1 MHSENQISF
10 VKLGIC
16 LILSAILHLPLL
28 RSEYRLPRS
37 SPAQMEVR
45 RGLSAV
51 ELTLLPS
58 VANNAPEPEAPPP
71 PRPVAEELPVKTPE
85 KPAEFNLPE
94 PKPEESVPEPP
105 QEQKTPA
112 AENQEA
118 KPQSPPPS
126 KDLNADPRIQ
136 GVDSY
141 AAPGITCNPV
151 YPRLSRRRGEEG
163 TVVITLTVLQNGR
176 IKDEQIKQSSGYP
189 LLDEAALTAIRTS
202 RFKPAIRNGKPLTSS
217 IEQTFVFKLE
227 GR

>member
-1 MHSENQISF
+1 MN
-10 VKLGIC
+10 LGIC
-16 LILSAILHLPLL
+16 LILSAGLHLLLL
-28 RSEYRLPRS
+28 RTDCKLSKSL
-37 SPAQMEVR
+37 PAQIEMR
-45 RGLSAV
+45 CGLSAV

-58 VANNAPEPEAPPP
+58 VANNAPEPEATPP
-71 PRPVAEELPVKTPE
+71 PRPTAEELPAKPLE
-85 KPAEFNLPE
+85 QPAEFNLPE

-126 KDLNADPRIQ
+126 NELNADPLIQ
-136 GVDSY
+136 GVDHY
-141 AAPGITCNPV
+141 ADLQLAINPI

-189 LLDEAALTAIRTS
+189 LLDQAALTAIRTC
-202 RFKPAIRNGKPLTSS
+202 RFKPANRNGKPLTSS

-227 GR
+227 NH